1 MDRFILPFVS
11 LDAKRKQVF
20 SSEMELAAVMCLA
33 EGKRKKKGGLLGG
46 EPERVNSVSKLY
58 YPVWL
63 VPWKHEYVTVD
74 GMGVFLFETSFE
86 KLPDLV
92 SFEAK
97 IGESEKSYERFM
109 QVLEENFEVFE
120 AFPASE
126 RIVIEGI
133 ISDKEL
139 QSAILDY
146 LKKEIATKE
155 PSPRESAFL
164 HESLDIKS
172 AVVRVE
178 EFIKLLDRNQSD
190 AEALQKVISLLDS
203 ATEVVQKEF
212 AREIENV
219 RQRYAAHIDEIKP
232 RVEEKVNQL
241 NSERDEKIRM
251 IGATLDK
258 EIETKNMDKS
268 EYEKKLV
275 KLKQDRSFFDEKKE
289 AAKLRKDEVY
299 VKRWK
304 LRVKDLDKQISEH
317 EKMIRK
323 LQRHIDGIKKE
334 KEKMLK
340 QISENYQGL
349 IQTEMDKIPS
359 LEMARDKEISEIEEK
374 LDLARAKTTVVIKQV
389 QRLVDEKRDALGTLK
404 EIAVS
409 WKLEDV
415 FLVYLPFYVADY
427 VAGTKQRYEFFAP
440 VFASGHEGVFKA
452 IRKKFW
458 GASLESRINLLLKQ
472 RSKALGKMFSSIFLR
487 RIEEDYEL
495 RSRLGEKIEQNNVL
509 TMADFKEK
517 LARGLDALVLEG
529 WVKPEEKDAVLQVY
543 GK

>member
-1 MDRFILPFVS
+1 MDRLILPFAS

-33 EGKRKKKGGLLGG
+33 EGKRKKKGGVLGG

-58 YPVWL
+58 YPIWL
-63 VPWKHEYVTVD
+63 VPWEHEYVTVD
-74 GMGVFLFETSFE
+74 GMGLFTFEALFE
-86 KLPDLV
+86 KLPDLA

-97 IGESEKSYERFM
+97 IRESEKSYERFM
-109 QVLEENFEVFE
+109 QVLEQNFEAFE

-133 ISDKEL
+133 VSDKEL

-146 LKKEIATKE
+146 FKKEIATKE

-164 HESLDIKS
+164 QENLDMKT

-190 AEALQKVISLLDS
+190 IDALQKTISLLDI
-203 ATEVVQKEF
+203 ATEAVQKEL
-212 AREIENV
+212 AKDIENV
-219 RQRYAAHIDEIKP
+219 RQKYAAQIDEIKP
-232 RVEEKVNQL
+232 QVEEKVNQL
-241 NSERDEKIRM
+241 TSERDEKIRT

-268 EYEKKLV
+268 DYEKKLV

-323 LQRHIDGIKKE
+323 LQKHIDDTKKE
-334 KEKMLK
+334 KEKTLK
-340 QISENYQGL
+340 QINENYQGL

-374 LDLARAKTTVVIKQV
+374 IEQARAKTMVVIKQV
-389 QRLVDEKRDALGTLK
+389 QRLVDEKRDALAALK

-409 WKLEDV
+409 WRLKDV
-415 FLVYLPFYVADY
+415 FLVYLPFYAVNY
-427 VAGTKQRYEFFAP
+427 VAGAKQHYEFFAP
-440 VFASGHEGVFKA
+440 VLASGHEGILKA

-472 RSKALGKMFSSIFLR
+472 RSKALERMFSSVLFK

-495 RSRLGEKIEQNNVL
+495 RNHLSEKIEQNNVL
-509 TMADFKEK
+509 VTVDFKEK
-517 LARGLDALVLEG
+517 LVKGLDALVLEE
-529 WVKPEEKDAVLQVY
+529 WVKPEEKDVVLQVY
-543 GK
+543 AK